1 MQRPLIGVPVAV
13 TCGVLCLIR
22 GVEWRL
28 CAQRVTL
35 VAATA
40 HAAHFYLFARLEYQ
54 HVGHQVVEYTRDEQG
69 GEITVDYIPLEYL
82 LEDEQEYHLD
92 QESCTRRKIEYQE
105 SEAEIACG
113 AMSQTAFPNPE
124 VGAHEVAQYGKFE
137 ADGG

>member
-28 CAQRVTL
+28 CTQRVTL

-82 LEDEQEYHLD
+82 LEDEKEYHLD
-92 QESCTRRKIEYQE
+92 QEINDRGIGLDMMLVEQAISIDSISRKNLTQQIQNL
-105 SEAEIACG
+105 
-113 AMSQTAFPNPE
+113 TDLDNPNS
-124 VGAHEVAQYGKFE
+124 VA
-137 ADGG
+137 